1 MINQTF
7 EKLPYRIT
15 PLTADGAARGEPSVA
30 TGPVF
35 IGLDPVTKP
44 PTRRRSMV
52 EGESLVS
59 IGSYEFLRYEGD
71 IWVEDEDEID
81 HAHFGF
87 EIWPPIAGE
96 PPFENHRGYVVL
108 FHVEKRLHTSD
119 GGQPYARYYTH
130 PSRKEDHGGAHLMVQ
145 GPGWGEA

>member
-35 IGLDPVTKP
+35 ISLDPITKLP
-44 PTRRRSMV
+44 ARSSSMV

-59 IGSYEFLRYEGD
+59 IGSYGFLRYEGV
-71 IWVEDEDEID
+71 IWIEDEDEID

-87 EIWPPIAGE
+87 EIWPPMAGE
-96 PPFENHRGYVVL
+96 PPFENDRGYMVL
-108 FHVEKRLHTSD
+108 FHVEKRLHTSEW
-119 GGQPYARYYTH
+119 GQSYARYYTH
-130 PSRKEDHGGAHLMVQ
+130 PSRKEDHGGSHLMVQ